1 MAAQLKTADEL
12 YRGAWNGVPDEFA
25 ARFGTVYAHYADA
38 EREHKRLGGALVKP
52 SLTSWRLLG
61 SWEEVDAEMKKY
73 VGRLG
78 FAWYYCLGD
87 QPRKLRFDVEAKPD
101 QVDRW
106 DPEEWH
112 AGAVELE
119 RAFYDFLRD
128 RHPDL
133 YEEAERVV
141 SNRRSRIGVVH
152 AHRDDK
158 YSTHIVS
165 AFVFEDQV
173 AEFRCMMEFRIW
185 LGVREQ
191 YGPMYP
197 FIDWGIYGRGA
208 GSSTLR
214 MAGSAKADGSAML
227 TSEAFEYFKHN
238 DPIECHR
245 RFNPQFVSSDG
256 CTPVSRHRFE
266 PSGAEQEEWRRED
279 ARQRADEVEAPDP
292 QTLPETRE
300 LQAFICR
307 QLGLS
312 SYVLMRGRTVTAL
325 RYEAADI
332 SIPPGMDW
340 GRVWF
345 RVACALPLGFGGRAA
360 FWEFVTKARPDRPNT
375 PVRRSKYDDRLGKT
389 AHVVRRPMSMRYL
402 ARMMCLPPR
411 CVQVYTR
418 NDRGDVYLHTNG
430 RLDEGRFVGNLH
442 WTHPEEIINMRY
454 VDIPFGEGVL
464 ALSSPMGTGKTQFL
478 KRLCEGEGKKTV
490 VVSCRRTLARHLAQ
504 ELDALLYINQ
514 KAADLCNAQRLVIQL
529 ESLGMKWAKHHA
541 RSGAL
546 PTDIDVL
553 AVDEFVSLMMHF
565 GSDTMAKWRRL
576 CAEALGHLMRHARTV
591 VLLDADM
598 TPDAA
603 PLQFV
608 REVAPNR
615 PIRIV
620 RNITPPDPRRTY
632 TFMNYDAL
640 LHKLNEATDEGVRIG
655 VVCTNRALLH
665 TVMNALE
672 RRGARGVKVYSSDTS
687 DEDVERDMRS
697 VDDAWADMQVVG
709 FTSTI
714 TVGVDYNGPER
725 TIFAVVDPNST
736 DAQQVVQMTGRF
748 RKAVAIFVAFTD
760 RDVNNDLLHLP
771 DTQDEIVL
779 CKKAV
784 MADAVQRY
792 PDFMTVGMDGSIVM
806 GDTKLDR
813 LLAWVAERCMRSR
826 NHCRREMCYLIRMSG
841 NSIVLDETLFQAAPA
856 GNELSQSMQDG
867 SREYRGESMTA
878 LGDALRNAMPSDQT
892 PMGTQEHRVAVLR
905 ERIERMLQLGPVGDR
920 DARWWALVAH
930 SLPQLVRHAVLE
942 SLVDERRMD
951 DARKADLWSVM
962 PDTTLEIGE
971 TPLMALYLT
980 TGRIDEPVV
989 AAPFQGAEIIAL
1001 AELMLELRGQDSEV
1015 VSRETFTSERYCARY
1030 RDTMQKHPELVK
1042 KLGLKGNL
1050 RNGELTVRN
1059 RATFLQK
1066 CGAYF
1071 GLKYSMGT
1079 MQRLFDPA
1087 QPFPAAPP
1095 HLSKLF

>member
-12 YRGAWNGVPDEFA
+12 YRRPRNGVSDG
-25 ARFGTVYAHYADA
+25 FGTVYARYADA
-38 EREHKRLGGALVKP
+38 EREHKRQGGVLVKP
-52 SLTSWRLLG
+52 SLARWRLLG
-61 SWEEVDAEMKKY
+61 SWEEVDGEMRRY
-73 VGRLG
+73 AGQR

-87 QPRKLRFDVEAKPD
+87 RPRKLRFDMEAKPD
-101 QVDRW
+101 QVDSW

-112 AGAVELE
+112 AAAVELE

-128 RHPDL
+128 RHPDV

-152 AHRDDK
+152 AHRADK

-197 FIDWGIYGRGA
+197 FIDWGIYGRAAGA
-208 GSSTLR
+208 STLR
-214 MAGSAKADGSAML
+214 MAGSTKADRSALL
-227 TSEAFEYFKHN
+227 TSEAFEYFRRE

-245 RFNPQFVSSDG
+245 RFNPQFVTSDG
-256 CTPVSRHRFE
+256 CTPVSRHRFA
-266 PSGAEQEEWRRED
+266 PSEGEQEEWRRED
-279 ARQRADEVEAPDP
+279 ARQLADEEEAPDP
-292 QTLPETRE
+292 LVLPETHE
-300 LQAFICR
+300 LYEFICR
-307 QLGLS
+307 RLGTH
-312 SYVLMRGRTVTAL
+312 VTQGRTVAAL

-332 SIPPGMDW
+332 SITPGMDW

-375 PVRRSKYDDRLGKT
+375 PVRQSKYYDRLGKT
-389 AHVVRRPMSMRYL
+389 AHVIRRPLSMRYL

-411 CVQVYTR
+411 CVEVYTR

-430 RLDEGRFVGNLH
+430 RLDEGRFIGNLH

-478 KRLCEGEGKKTV
+478 KRLCEGEGKKIV

-608 REVAPNR
+608 REVAPDR

-687 DEDVERDMRS
+687 DDDVERDMRS